1 MLTFITEIFS
11 TPAFILGIIAAI
23 GLIALRKTGSDIV
36 KGTLKT
42 IFGFIMLQQDPRLLL
57 EV

>member
-42 IFGFIMLQQDPRLLL
+42 IFGFIMLQQGSA
-57 EV
+57 